1 MTLTR
6 TRKRSSAA
14 TPVVIKEAPKE
25 VDPLL
30 ENIFASCWKNS
41 DTILVCGDTEFHV
54 HRTILTMHSPVF
66 EAMFAGNFKEAN
78 EKRIVLP
85 GKNPDEMLQFLK
97 FLYPDSMIQTPT
109 IKFAPREKMVFAI
122 LRIADE
128 YQTEL
133 LIKKCLKKIVIM
145 PSNVF
150 EVLNYA
156 NRYDLKVRKKC
167 VSHVARYVKMD
178 GLEKS
183 YHKLEA
189 QLIQELLVAK
199 CRHLELCLEK
209 YEEKS
214 DVVANIYTTI
224 STDESW
230 STSSSSE
237 DSSN

>member
-1 MTLTR
+1 
-6 TRKRSSAA
+6 
-14 TPVVIKEAPKE
+14 
-25 VDPLL
+25 
-30 ENIFASCWKNS
+30 
-41 DTILVCGDTEFHV
+41 
-54 HRTILTMHSPVF
+54 
-66 EAMFAGNFKEAN
+66 MFAGNFKEAN

-133 LIKKCLKKIVIM
+133 LIKKCLKKILIM

-150 EVLNYA
+150 EILSYA

-167 VSHVARYVKMD
+167 DSHVARYVKMD

-199 CRHLELCLEK
+199 CRHLEMCPEK

-214 DVVANIYTTI
+214 DVVPNIYTSI
-224 STDESW
+224 STDELW